1 VNRTYHFEPGDI
13 IVAHRFLYRHYGVYL
28 GNGRV
33 IRYAA
38 KKGDF
43 GADAKVHETSLGKFA
58 NGSKCE
64 AISSTENPKGA
75 KPFSRQETVSRARSR
90 IGEGLYN
97 LLFNN
102 CEHFALWCRYGT
114 NKSVQVEKA
123 FAAAIVLGTAIVA
136 AKLIKSERG
145 KQDRLQSFYHI

>member
-1 VNRTYHFEPGDI
+1 MNRTYPFKLGDI
-13 IVAHRFLYRHYGVYL
+13 IVVQRFLFHHYGVYVS
-28 GNGRV
+28 NGRV
-33 IRYAA
+33 IHYTA

-58 NGSKCE
+58 NGAKCE
-64 AISSTENPKGA
+64 AFSSTENPKGA

-90 IGEGLYN
+90 IGEGRYN

-136 AKLIKSERG
+136 AKLIKSENDG
-145 KQDRLQSFYHI
+145 G